1 MIFASNIFS
10 AQLGQADEFT
20 SVMGNILKVMLEH
33 DIQAGIKVSVSG
45 TSSTEVFINS
55 VFPDM
60 STFANATAKLR
71 QSQKWVDAYMS
82 IGNSKATVPVE
93 SFVAEVMEGFD
104 DAPSL
109 SEGVIMVNMWKPNP
123 GRLADLKTGM
133 RIAKEMHMKHGASAV
148 RAYQVYGGRF
158 TGCYGY
164 NVSFTKSFPDHYNYN
179 YQDVNNLI
187 LTATKQNLELITTE
201 KDYVKIN
208 NKNKIIHVLSIEMHL
223 NVEDKSKLK
232 LFLMEKIN
240 AESFSLLH

>member
-20 SVMGNILKVMLEH
+20 NVMANILKVMLEH

-82 IGNSKATVPVE
+82 IGNSKATVPVD
-93 SFVAEVMEGFD
+93 SFVAEVMDGFD

-133 RIAKEMHMKHGASAV
+133 RIAKEMHMKHGASAI

-158 TGCYGY
+158 SGCYGY
-164 NVSFTKSFPDHYNYN
+164 NVSFTDMEAMGSWWDAGREENEKYFEEAGKDPAAEV
-179 YQDVNNLI
+179 QAQII
-187 LTATKQNLELITTE
+187 LDNPAVIGR
-201 KDYVKIN
+201 
-208 NKNKIIHVLSIEMHL
+208 
-223 NVEDKSKLK
+223 
-232 LFLMEKIN
+232 
-240 AESFSLLH
+240 

>member
-1 MIFASNIFS
+1 LNRGTEKMIFASNIFS

-20 SVMGNILKVMLEH
+20 NVMANILKVMLEH

-82 IGNSKATVPVE
+82 IGNSKATVPVD
-93 SFVAEVMEGFD
+93 SFVAEVMDGFD

-133 RIAKEMHMKHGASAV
+133 RIAKEMHMKHGASAI

-158 TGCYGY
+158 SGCYGY
-164 NVSFTKSFPDHYNYN
+164 NVSFTDMEAMGSWWDAGREENEKYFEEAGKDPAAEV
-179 YQDVNNLI
+179 QAQII
-187 LTATKQNLELITTE
+187 LDNPAVIGR
-201 KDYVKIN
+201 
-208 NKNKIIHVLSIEMHL
+208 
-223 NVEDKSKLK
+223 
-232 LFLMEKIN
+232 
-240 AESFSLLH
+240 

>member
-20 SVMGNILKVMLEH
+20 NVMANILKVMLEH

-82 IGNSKATVPVE
+82 IGNSKATVPVD
-93 SFVAEVMEGFD
+93 SFVAEVMDGFD

-109 SEGVIMVNMWKPNP
+109 SEGVITVNMWKPNP

-133 RIAKEMHMKHGASAV
+133 RIAKEMHMKHGASAI

-158 TGCYGY
+158 SGCYGY
-164 NVSFTKSFPDHYNYN
+164 NVSFTDMGAMGSWWDSGREENEKYFEEAAKDPAAEV
-179 YQDVNNLI
+179 QAQII
-187 LTATKQNLELITTE
+187 LDNPAVIGR
-201 KDYVKIN
+201 
-208 NKNKIIHVLSIEMHL
+208 
-223 NVEDKSKLK
+223 
-232 LFLMEKIN
+232 
-240 AESFSLLH
+240 

>member
-20 SVMGNILKVMLEH
+20 NVMANILKVMLEH
-33 DIQAGIKVSVSG
+33 DIQAGIKVSISG

-71 QSQKWVDAYMS
+71 QSQNWVDAYMS
-82 IGNSKATVPVE
+82 IGNSKATVPVD
-93 SFVAEVMEGFD
+93 SFVAEVMDGFD

-133 RIAKEMHMKHGASAV
+133 RIAKEMHMKHGASAI

-158 TGCYGY
+158 CGCYGY
-164 NVSFTKSFPDHYNYN
+164 NVSFTDMGAMGSWWDAGREENEKYFEEAAKDPAAEI
-179 YQDVNNLI
+179 QAQII
-187 LTATKQNLELITTE
+187 LDNPAVIGR
-201 KDYVKIN
+201 
-208 NKNKIIHVLSIEMHL
+208 
-223 NVEDKSKLK
+223 
-232 LFLMEKIN
+232 
-240 AESFSLLH
+240 

>member
-20 SVMGNILKVMLEH
+20 NVMANILKVMLEH

-82 IGNSKATVPVE
+82 IGNSKATVPVD
-93 SFVAEVMEGFD
+93 SFVAEVMDGFD

-133 RIAKEMHMKHGASAV
+133 RIAKEMHMKHGASAI

-158 TGCYGY
+158 SGCYGY
-164 NVSFTKSFPDHYNYN
+164 NVAFTDMEAMGSWWDAGREENEKYFEEAAKDPAAEV
-179 YQDVNNLI
+179 QAQII
-187 LTATKQNLELITTE
+187 LDNPAVIGR
-201 KDYVKIN
+201 
-208 NKNKIIHVLSIEMHL
+208 
-223 NVEDKSKLK
+223 
-232 LFLMEKIN
+232 
-240 AESFSLLH
+240 

>member
-20 SVMGNILKVMLEH
+20 NVMANILKVMLEH

-82 IGNSKATVPVE
+82 IGNSKATVPVD
-93 SFVAEVMEGFD
+93 SFVAEVMDGFD

-133 RIAKEMHMKHGASAV
+133 RIAKEMHMKHGASAI
-148 RAYQVYGGRF
+148 RGYQVYGGRF
-158 TGCYGY
+158 SGCYGY
-164 NVSFTKSFPDHYNYN
+164 NVSFTDMEAMGSWWDAGREENEKYFEEAGKDPAAEV
-179 YQDVNNLI
+179 QAQII
-187 LTATKQNLELITTE
+187 LDNPAVIGR
-201 KDYVKIN
+201 
-208 NKNKIIHVLSIEMHL
+208 
-223 NVEDKSKLK
+223 
-232 LFLMEKIN
+232 
-240 AESFSLLH
+240 

>member
-20 SVMGNILKVMLEH
+20 NVMANILKVMLEH

-82 IGNSKATVPVE
+82 IGNSKATVPVD
-93 SFVAEVMEGFD
+93 SFVAEVMDGFD

-133 RIAKEMHMKHGASAV
+133 RIAKEMHMKHGASAI

-158 TGCYGY
+158 SGCYGY
-164 NVSFTKSFPDHYNYN
+164 NVSFTDMEAMGSWWDAGREENEKYFEEAAKDPAAEV
-179 YQDVNNLI
+179 QAQII
-187 LTATKQNLELITTE
+187 LDNPAVIGR
-201 KDYVKIN
+201 
-208 NKNKIIHVLSIEMHL
+208 
-223 NVEDKSKLK
+223 
-232 LFLMEKIN
+232 
-240 AESFSLLH
+240 

>member
-10 AQLGQADEFT
+10 AQLGHADEFT
-20 SVMGNILKVMLEH
+20 NVMANILKVMLEH

-82 IGNSKATVPVE
+82 IGNSKATVPVD
-93 SFVAEVMEGFD
+93 SFVAEVMDGFD

-109 SEGVIMVNMWKPNP
+109 SEGVITVNMWKPNP

-133 RIAKEMHMKHGASAV
+133 RIAKEMHMKHGASAI

-158 TGCYGY
+158 SGCYGY
-164 NVSFTKSFPDHYNYN
+164 NVSFTDMGAMGSWWDSGREENEKYFEEAAKDPAAEV
-179 YQDVNNLI
+179 QAQII
-187 LTATKQNLELITTE
+187 LDNPAVIGR
-201 KDYVKIN
+201 
-208 NKNKIIHVLSIEMHL
+208 
-223 NVEDKSKLK
+223 
-232 LFLMEKIN
+232 
-240 AESFSLLH
+240 